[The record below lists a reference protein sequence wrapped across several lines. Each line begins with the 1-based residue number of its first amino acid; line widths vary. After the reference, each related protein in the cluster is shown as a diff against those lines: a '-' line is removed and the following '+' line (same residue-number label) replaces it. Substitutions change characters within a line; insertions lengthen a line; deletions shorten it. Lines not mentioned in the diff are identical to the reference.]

1 MKPSLSK
8 TTSDAI
14 NKFVLN
20 VLGAGGAIWAIFYA
34 IPSGLLK
41 SFTTIY
47 SIKLETQHEVVVV
60 TIASLAMLN
69 AIYQLYVVKPC
80 CPLPLEPPKNAP

>member
-20 VLGAGGAIWAIFYA
+20 VLGAGGAIWAIRR
-34 IPSGLLK
+34 
-41 SFTTIY
+41 SFKVERAKKTGKRY
-47 SIKLETQHEVVVV
+47 GRCSF
-60 TIASLAMLN
+60 N
-69 AIYQLYVVKPC
+69 
-80 CPLPLEPPKNAP
+80 